1 MSKTKTSKPVI
12 KTGVVVEGIDMRTY
26 RSTENPRHVAGVT
39 YRSVNEAFKGWEYAC
54 AVEKH
59 KSDFRHGLEWF
70 SELFMFF
77 FWIGAG
83 LSLPILF
90 VLWLFR

>member
-1 MSKTKTSKPVI
+1 MKQKVI
-12 KTGVVVEGIDMRTY
+12 KTGITVEGVDMRTY
-26 RSTENPRHVAGVT
+26 RSVENPHHVAGIT
-39 YRSVNEAFKGWEYAC
+39 YRSVDEAFKGATYAC

-59 KSDFRHGLEWF
+59 KSDLRHGLEWF

-77 FWIGAG
+77 FWVGCAI
-83 LSLPILF
+83 SLPIVA

>member
-1 MSKTKTSKPVI
+1 MKQKVI
-12 KTGVVVEGIDMRTY
+12 KTGITVEGVDMRTY
-26 RSTENPRHVAGVT
+26 RSVEDPRHVAGRT
-39 YRSVNEAFKGWEYAC
+39 YRSVDEAFKGATYAC

-59 KSDFRHGLEWF
+59 KSDLRHGLEWF

-77 FWIGAG
+77 FWVGCAI
-83 LSLPILF
+83 SLPIVA

>member
-1 MSKTKTSKPVI
+1 MKQKVI
-12 KTGVVVEGIDMRTY
+12 KTGITVEGVDMRTY
-26 RSTENPRHVAGVT
+26 RSVEDPRHVAGRT
-39 YRSVNEAFKGWEYAC
+39 FRSVDEAFKGADYAC

-59 KSDFRHGLEWF
+59 KSDLRHGLEWF

-77 FWIGAG
+77 FWVGCAI
-83 LSLPILF
+83 SLPIVA

>member
-12 KTGVVVEGIDMRTY
+12 KTGVVVEGVDMRTY
-26 RSTENPRHVAGVT
+26 RSAENPRHVAGVT

-59 KSDFRHGLEWF
+59 KSDLRHGLEFF
-70 SELFMFF
+70 STFFMTLF
-77 FWIGAG
+77 WGGCALAI
-83 LSLPILF
+83 PVLF
-90 VLWLFR
+90 VFWLFR